1 MNHDTIK
8 FQKRLDRFRTLTDKR
23 RNVACQIM
31 GISHSTYGR
40 LRAAMRAE
48 ANEVTPMQRF
58 AINLANVRKFLGDR
72 YPTSVMPAEIAR
84 AVGITANQAAR
95 ARDVLVRE
103 RIAAEREAVKLH
115 AELPTPKRPKAERL
129 FRVEG
134 ARLFSM
140 NREPMEVGA

>member
-8 FQKRLDRFRTLTDKR
+8 FQKRLDRFRLLTDKR
-23 RNVACQIM
+23 RHVACEIM

-40 LRAAMRAE
+40 LRAALRAE
-48 ANEVTPMQRF
+48 ANELTPMERF

-84 AVGITANQAAR
+84 AVGITPNQAAR
-95 ARDVLVRE
+95 ARDVLMRE
-103 RIAAEREAVKLH
+103 RVAVEREEAPGP
-115 AELPTPKRPKAERL
+115 PTPKRPKAERL

-140 NREPMEVGA
+140 NREPAEVGA

>member
-8 FQKRLDRFRTLTDKR
+8 FQKRLDRFRLLTDKR
-23 RNVACQIM
+23 RNVACEIM

-84 AVGITANQAAR
+84 AVGVTANQAAR
-95 ARDVLVRE
+95 ARDVLMRE
-103 RIAAEREAVKLH
+103 WVAAEREVAPVAAV
-115 AELPTPKRPKAERL
+115 AKRPKAERL

-134 ARLFSM
+134 DRLFCA
-140 NREPMEVGA
+140 NRQPMEVGG

>member
-23 RNVACQIM
+23 RNVACEIM

-40 LRAAMRAE
+40 LRATLRAE

-84 AVGITANQAAR
+84 AGGITANQAAR

-103 RIAAEREAVKLH
+103 RIAAERDAAPSQPSRREMVPAGKRRVRLVVTDDNQFYFVEAR
-115 AELPTPKRPKAERL
+115 AC
-129 FRVEG
+129 
-134 ARLFSM
+134 
-140 NREPMEVGA
+140 N

>member
-8 FQKRLDRFRTLTDKR
+8 FQKRLNRFRLLTDKR

-103 RIAAEREAVKLH
+103 RIAAERDAAPV
-115 AELPTPKRPKAERL
+115 AAAPKRPKVERL

-134 ARLFSM
+134 ARLFSL
-140 NREPMEVGA
+140 NREPMEVGSCN